1 MKRLASSLESGTQ
14 SPARCRATRFTSLWP
29 ANPTIPSGAFYDA
42 FHRERGLWNCI
53 TMDAFDTPNL
63 KGITLDDLLQMDT
76 LEGGPLDQNPIPY
89 LATRR
94 WIRDMYLKWWH
105 GEESSSPSW
114 MARVRGEFPSQTT
127 NALFKLT
134 WLERSKDRAV
144 NEPVIDE
151 GERLIAG
158 VDVGGGEAETVA
170 YLC

>member
-1 MKRLASSLESGTQ
+1 
-14 SPARCRATRFTSLWP
+14 
-29 ANPTIPSGAFYDA
+29 
-42 FHRERGLWNCI
+42 
-53 TMDAFDTPNL
+53 MDAFDTPNL

-89 LATRR
+89 LTTRC

-127 NALFKLT
+127 NALFKLA
-134 WLERSKDRAV
+134 WLERSKDRTM
-144 NEPVIDE
+144 NEPVKDT

-158 VDVGGGEAETVA
+158 VDVGGG
-170 YLC
+170 